1 LRPVSKKHSSLHW
14 LSELNRVESGKT
26 LGEKKMRQKFVL
38 FCLVVLVAG
47 CSSQSV
53 KPKGFDEFANQLWQ
67 AEKALNNRSKT
78 TLPDMSAATLAAQ
91 TKQRQQWLDKLQ
103 QIDVAT
109 LTEQQQINHAILA
122 YSLKDAISE
131 YQYGAHLI
139 PLTAESGFHSDLA
152 FMVSGTEFKSKQDY
166 LDYLSKLK
174 TIPVYMQQQ
183 TDWMKQGLATGMTQ
197 PKAVLVGFDQSIL
210 AFISKAPEQ
219 NVFYRPFQQKP
230 EFVDAD
236 SWIVMQQQAKQIVDQ
251 QLNPAYQQFYQFML
265 QQYLPGA
272 RDSIAASDWPKGREY
287 YQNRLEHYTTLKLT
301 PEQVHQ
307 TGLEEVAR
315 IRAEMQNIITRV
327 GFKGSFAEFIQFL
340 RTDPQFYVKTPNDLL
355 KEASFIAKKIDAEL
369 PKFFKTLPR
378 TPYGVAPVPAEIA
391 PKYTTGRYAGTNRDD
406 RAGFYWV
413 NTYALDRRPLYE
425 MEALTLH
432 EAVPGHHLQISLARE
447 QSSLPEYRRNFYTSA
462 FGEGWGL
469 YSEYLGVEMGFYQD
483 PYSNFGRLTYEM
495 WRAAR
500 LVVDTG
506 MHTMGWSR
514 QQAIDFLASNTALSM
529 HNVTTEIDRY
539 ISWPAQALSYKL
551 GELTIKKLRKEA
563 EQQLGND
570 FDVRE
575 FHDVVL
581 RNGSVP
587 LSILEQQVASYIQ
600 QKKQP

>member
-236 SWIVMQQQAKQIVDQ
+236 SWVVMQSEAKQIVDQ

-315 IRAEMQNIITRV
+315 IRAEMQNIITQV

-391 PKYTTGRYAGTNRDD
+391 PKYTTGRYAGTNRND

>member
-1 LRPVSKKHSSLHW
+1 MALVLT
-14 LSELNRVESGKT
+14 GT
-26 LGEKKMRQKFVL
+26 LT
-38 FCLVVLVAG
+38 A
-47 CSSQSV
+47 CSSQSA
-53 KPKGFDEFANQLWQ
+53 KPMDFDQFADQLWQ
-67 AEKALNNRSKT
+67 AEKDLNNRSKT
-78 TLPDMSAATLAAQ
+78 SLPDMSPSTLAAQ
-91 TKQRQQWLDKLQ
+91 AKQRQQWLDKLQ
-103 QIDVAT
+103 QVDVAT
-109 LTEQQQINHAILA
+109 LTEQQQINHAILV
-122 YSLKDAISE
+122 YSLKDAIAE
-131 YQYGAHLI
+131 YQYGAHLM
-139 PLTAESGFHSDLA
+139 PLTSESGFHSDLA
-152 FMVSGTEFKSKQDY
+152 FMVSGTEFKTKQDY
-166 LDYLSKLK
+166 QDYLAKLK

-183 TDWMKQGLATGMTQ
+183 TEWMKQGLATGMTQ

-219 NVFYRPFQQKP
+219 NVFYRPFSQKP

-236 SWIVMQQQAKQIVDQ
+236 SWVAMQQQAKQIVDQ
-251 QLNPAYQQFYQFML
+251 HLNPAYQQFYQFML

-272 RDSIAASDWPKGREY
+272 RDSIAASDWPKGRDY

-315 IRAEMQNIITRV
+315 IRAEMQSIITRV

-447 QSSLPEYRRNFYTSA
+447 QASLPDYRRNFYTSA

-469 YSEYLGVEMGFYQD
+469 YSEYLGIEMGFYQD
-483 PYSNFGRLTYEM
+483 PYSDFGRLTYEM

-581 RNGSVP
+581 GNGSVP
-587 LSILEQQVASYIQ
+587 LSILEQQVTNYIQ
-600 QKKQP
+600 QKKQS